1 MCRTPIARLIL
12 MVLAV
17 SAAGVGRP
25 ARAEILYTAQ
35 PQHCVRT
42 RGGIIR

>member
-35 PQHCVRT
+35 TQHCVRT